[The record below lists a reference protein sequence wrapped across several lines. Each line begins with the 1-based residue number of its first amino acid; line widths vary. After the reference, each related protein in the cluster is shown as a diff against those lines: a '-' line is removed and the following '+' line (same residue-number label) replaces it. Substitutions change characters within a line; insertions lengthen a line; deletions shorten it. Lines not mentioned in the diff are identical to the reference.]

1 MLNDKML
8 KPNNET
14 CLQCKDQLKQITIS
28 REKMLQVTKSIFFEK
43 WDWSFE
49 TLNSSIFFDKKCE
62 PFGVKKSMR
71 SFWDKCKLLN
81 KIICFDFLRN

>member
-1 MLNDKML
+1 MRVKNAQIGSEQIVIRDFRCRDLILFHFNLQMLNDKML

-43 WDWSFE
+43 WD
-49 TLNSSIFFDKKCE
+49 
-62 PFGVKKSMR
+62 
-71 SFWDKCKLLN
+71 
-81 KIICFDFLRN
+81 

>member
-1 MLNDKML
+1 MRVKNAQIGSEQIVIRDFRCRDLILFHFNLQMLNDKVL

-43 WDWSFE
+43 WD
-49 TLNSSIFFDKKCE
+49 
-62 PFGVKKSMR
+62 
-71 SFWDKCKLLN
+71 
-81 KIICFDFLRN
+81 

>member
-1 MLNDKML
+1 ML

-43 WDWSFE
+43 WD
-49 TLNSSIFFDKKCE
+49 
-62 PFGVKKSMR
+62 
-71 SFWDKCKLLN
+71 
-81 KIICFDFLRN
+81 

>member
-1 MLNDKML
+1 MRVKNAQIGSEQIVIRDFRCRDLILFHFNLQMLNDKML

-43 WDWSFE
+43 W
-49 TLNSSIFFDKKCE
+49 N
-62 PFGVKKSMR
+62 
-71 SFWDKCKLLN
+71 
-81 KIICFDFLRN
+81 